1 MSSQPWNLYRKL
13 PISPTPHC
21 SRLPGPPPPPSA
33 PWLSEPPS
41 VFLLGHCTPS
51 RIETAASCDRGSFF
65 LPPAWWSAG
74 HTHPHSAAP
83 PGDGGEKVRES
94 WPNERKRKSQI
105 NECLHSDCSLLKK
118 VGHRRV
124 HTFWIRHL
132 ISITCSI
139 DNGRRLHTCKV
150 GV

>member
-1 MSSQPWNLYRKL
+1 MSSQPWNLYRK
-13 PISPTPHC
+13 PPRSPTPHC

-94 WPNERKRKSQI
+94 WPDERKRIRSKFRLLSRMKNKEISNQWMSPQWLLFIKKGRSQAGSHI
-105 NECLHSDCSLLKK
+105 LDTTSYQYH
-118 VGHRRV
+118 V
-124 HTFWIRHL
+124 
-132 ISITCSI
+132 
-139 DNGRRLHTCKV
+139 
-150 GV
+150 